1 MPKGLDSQIFSPANL
16 NLEIGKKGSH
26 HFRFHWN
33 LQTEIWEADMV
44 RKFYLLLAFV
54 RGPSISSSVA
64 VLGDF
69 FQFFP
74 ASEDYLD
81 CTNCWG
87 GGYFPLLL
95 FFWLT

>member
-26 HFRFHWN
+26 HFQFHWN

-69 FQFFP
+69 FSFFQP
-74 ASEDYLD
+74 VKII
-81 CTNCWG
+81 
-87 GGYFPLLL
+87 
-95 FFWLT
+95 LTAPTVGEGEISPYSCSFG